1 MNIII
6 DTNIWLDLLVFS
18 DRRVASLRLALE
30 QKTVT
35 CHRTPY
41 MMGELREVIGRP
53 MFGLSANAREVAL
66 AEADSLS
73 HHAETAADHSHF
85 LLCKDPDDQMFL
97 DLALEL
103 KANMLISKDRAL
115 LRLASRA
122 SKYNLKISAI
132 WPH

>member
-6 DTNIWLDLLVFS
+6 DTNVWLDILVFH
-18 DRRVASLRLALE
+18 DPRAKSLRNALVE
-30 QKTVT
+30 KRAL
-35 CHRTPY
+35 CHRTSM

-53 MFGLSANAREVAL
+53 MFGLSPDQQHLAL
-66 AEADSLS
+66 NEAEKLS
-73 HHAETAADHSHF
+73 QHAETAQSHSQF

-103 KANMLISKDRAL
+103 KADLLISKDRAL

-122 SKYNLKISAI
+122 LKYHLKISAS
-132 WPH
+132 WPN